1 MRTFNN
7 RRWIIGMLGAAIMA
21 APLALAPAGG
31 VAAAASGPDTIQY
44 NQTTGSS
51 GSYIK
56 YVPGD
61 GSTPTTQSVK
71 GGGGCATPTPSGLP
85 ILGLAA
91 RYYNTA
97 SGYQGTFT
105 PAVVGAYNGRTGVC
119 AISPAWAIDQN
130 ESLLL
135 SPGTNSLVAGRIFTA
150 ASIQISQNGK
160 GSFSTQIQLVE
171 TLAGSAV
178 ATQPFTITGGDGTTI
193 TASTGTIAGGFDA
206 VEVRTVS
213 PSTGSTSVT
222 GPTSTFTL
230 GGQSL
235 GLTKTDSLNGAK
247 YDHVGQVVNYTL
259 TATNTGYGTLQ
270 NVVVSDNPVLAN
282 FACIPAVPTATLA
295 PAAKVVCTGSHTVT
309 QADIDAGSYSDTGSA
324 SATGLTSVNATD
336 VITAAQRPALSLIKT
351 DSLNGTKYANPGQ
364 VVTYTLTATN
374 SGNTT
379 LQNVVVSDNPVLAN
393 FACIPTIPTA
403 GLAPAAKVVCTGSHT
418 VTQADIDAG
427 SYSDTGSASATGV
440 TAVNATDVITAAQNP
455 ALSLIKTDSL
465 NGTKYANP
473 SQVVT
478 YTLTATNS
486 GNTTLQNV
494 VVSDNPVLA
503 NFACAPTVPTATL
516 APAAK
521 VVCTGSHTVTQADI
535 DAGSYSDT
543 GSASATGVTA
553 VNATDT
559 ITAAQNP
566 ALSLIKTDSLNGTK
580 YANPGQVVTYT
591 LTATNSGNTTL
602 QNVVVSDNPV
612 LANFACTPS
621 SGATLA
627 PGASVVCTGSHT
639 VTQADIDA
647 GSYSDTGSAS
657 ATGVTAV
664 NATDTITAA
673 QRPALSLIKTDSLN
687 GAYVTAPGQ
696 VITYT
701 LAATN
706 SGNTTLHNVTVSD
719 IPSLA
724 GFSCTPSIT
733 AATLVP
739 GASVV
744 CTGKHTISIA
754 EMTAGFYS
762 DTGSASSTE
771 VAAPDSTDTV
781 RAQVKQICTGQT
793 LTDTSVG
800 GTVTAGTIVAS
811 VTVASLPVGFP
822 CKGYTYYAAD
832 ANDPNSPTGKSVTF
846 LSQPLSGAH
855 VTATFDWGYAAFCQP
870 NAQAGSSLACPV
882 TYVDFGS
889 GLQAQTFC
897 AAADPNNVAVPWCT
911 TSRSYQYVTV
921 HDPGNPI
928 ADANGNVVVTHITE
942 TWDGY
947 GDILFRH

>member
-1 MRTFNN
+1 
-7 RRWIIGMLGAAIMA
+7 
-21 APLALAPAGG
+21 
-31 VAAAASGPDTIQY
+31 
-44 NQTTGSS
+44 
-51 GSYIK
+51 
-56 YVPGD
+56 
-61 GSTPTTQSVK
+61 
-71 GGGGCATPTPSGLP
+71 
-85 ILGLAA
+85 
-91 RYYNTA
+91 
-97 SGYQGTFT
+97 
-105 PAVVGAYNGRTGVC
+105 
-119 AISPAWAIDQN
+119 
-130 ESLLL
+130 
-135 SPGTNSLVAGRIFTA
+135 
-150 ASIQISQNGK
+150 
-160 GSFSTQIQLVE
+160 
-171 TLAGSAV
+171 
-178 ATQPFTITGGDGTTI
+178 
-193 TASTGTIAGGFDA
+193 
-206 VEVRTVS
+206 
-213 PSTGSTSVT
+213 
-222 GPTSTFTL
+222 
-230 GGQSL
+230 
-235 GLTKTDSLNGAK
+235 
-247 YDHVGQVVNYTL
+247 
-259 TATNTGYGTLQ
+259 
-270 NVVVSDNPVLAN
+270 
-282 FACIPAVPTATLA
+282 
-295 PAAKVVCTGSHTVT
+295 
-309 QADIDAGSYSDTGSA
+309 
-324 SATGLTSVNATD
+324 
-336 VITAAQRPALSLIKT
+336 
-351 DSLNGTKYANPGQ
+351 
-364 VVTYTLTATN
+364 
-374 SGNTT
+374 
-379 LQNVVVSDNPVLAN
+379 
-393 FACIPTIPTA
+393 
-403 GLAPAAKVVCTGSHT
+403 
-418 VTQADIDAG
+418 
-427 SYSDTGSASATGV
+427 
-440 TAVNATDVITAAQNP
+440 
-455 ALSLIKTDSL
+455 
-465 NGTKYANP
+465 
-473 SQVVT
+473 
-478 YTLTATNS
+478 
-486 GNTTLQNV
+486 
-494 VVSDNPVLA
+494 
-503 NFACAPTVPTATL
+503 
-516 APAAK
+516 
-521 VVCTGSHTVTQADI
+521 
-535 DAGSYSDT
+535 
-543 GSASATGVTA
+543 
-553 VNATDT
+553 
-559 ITAAQNP
+559 
-566 ALSLIKTDSLNGTK
+566 
-580 YANPGQVVTYT
+580 
-591 LTATNSGNTTL
+591 
-602 QNVVVSDNPV
+602 
-612 LANFACTPS
+612 
-621 SGATLA
+621 
-627 PGASVVCTGSHT
+627 VVCTGSHT

>member
-324 SATGLTSVNATD
+324 SATG
-336 VITAAQRPALSLIKT
+336 
-351 DSLNGTKYANPGQ
+351 
-364 VVTYTLTATN
+364 
-374 SGNTT
+374 
-379 LQNVVVSDNPVLAN
+379 
-393 FACIPTIPTA
+393 
-403 GLAPAAKVVCTGSHT
+403 
-418 VTQADIDAG
+418 
-427 SYSDTGSASATGV
+427 V

-521 VVCTGSHTVTQADI
+521 
-535 DAGSYSDT
+535 
-543 GSASATGVTA
+543 
-553 VNATDT
+553 
-559 ITAAQNP
+559 
-566 ALSLIKTDSLNGTK
+566 
-580 YANPGQVVTYT
+580 
-591 LTATNSGNTTL
+591 
-602 QNVVVSDNPV
+602 
-612 LANFACTPS
+612 
-621 SGATLA
+621 
-627 PGASVVCTGSHT
+627 VVCTGSHT